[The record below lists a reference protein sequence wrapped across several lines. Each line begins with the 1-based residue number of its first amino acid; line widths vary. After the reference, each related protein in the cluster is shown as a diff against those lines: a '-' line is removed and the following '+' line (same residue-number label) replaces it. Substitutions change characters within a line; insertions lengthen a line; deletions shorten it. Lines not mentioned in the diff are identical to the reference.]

1 MAGESILC
9 VDDDKTT
16 RKLVSG
22 VLERQGYR
30 VRTADDGLE
39 ALRAVA
45 EAMPDL
51 IITDV
56 RMPYVNGLEL
66 TQRLRRNHR
75 TARIPIIMLSGRK
88 RSEEILAGYTEGADD
103 YVPKP
108 VDMAVLAA
116 KVMVLLQRSRA
127 PVGGPE
133 QPAPLGTVIVF
144 LRTKGGVGT
153 TMLAV
158 NAAVARAASGAHRV
172 ALLDLNVNSSD
183 AAVMLDLQ
191 PDRTLTDLHEVAIAE
206 LDTDMFDRL
215 ALIHESGVR
224 LVLASDA
231 PESAELVSV
240 SAVQQT
246 LDRLRTQYD
255 FILVDMPP
263 GFSEL
268 NLTALDAAHAV
279 YLITS
284 PHVATVRGTVACLR
298 VLNQLQIPGTRVKL
312 VLNRMTPG
320 GLENQLIAK
329 TLGRTPDVLIPYI
342 SWCEDAANAGRP
354 LVTYQAGGA
363 GVVEME
369 SLAASMQELAS
380 VAG

>member
-22 VLERQGYR
+22 LLERQGYQ

-56 RMPYVNGLEL
+56 RMPHVNGLEL

-75 TARIPIIMLSGRK
+75 TARIPIIMLSDRK

-116 KVMVLLQRSRA
+116 KAAALLQRSRA
-127 PVGGPE
+127 PVVGPE
-133 QPAPLGTVIVF
+133 QSAPLGTVVVF
-144 LRTKGGVGT
+144 LRMKGGVGT

-158 NAAVARAASGAHRV
+158 NAAVALAASGAHRV
-172 ALLDLNVNSSD
+172 ALLDLNLNASD
-183 AAVMLDLQ
+183 AAVILDLQ
-191 PDRTLTDLHEVAIAE
+191 PDRTLADLHEVAIAE
-206 LDTDMFDRL
+206 LDQDTFERL
-215 ALIHESGVR
+215 ALTHESGIR
-224 LVLASDA
+224 LILASDA

-240 SAVQQT
+240 VAVQQT

-263 GFSEL
+263 GFPEA
-268 NLTALDAAHAV
+268 NLAALDTAHAV

-284 PHVATVRGTVACLR
+284 PQVTTVRGTERCLH
-298 VLNQLQIPGTRVKL
+298 VLDHLQIRAKRVKL
-312 VLNRMTPG
+312 VLNRTTPG
-320 GLENQLIAK
+320 GLENELITK
-329 TLGRTPDVLIPYI
+329 TLGRPPDALIPYI
-342 SWCEDAANAGRP
+342 AWCEDAANAGRP
-354 LVTYQAGGA
+354 LVTHQAGGA
-363 GVVEME
+363 GVVDLE
-369 SLAASMQELAS
+369 SLAASIGELAP
-380 VAG
+380 VPG